1 MANELLTLARSVLD
15 KNTTEKRD
23 SAWDNRGTGT
33 GSLSHRSH
41 GPGTAKSTPDHCDKA
56 FVPLSH
62 ALGTRT
68 AGQRGAERDSAWD
81 NRGTVAIFDHGI
93 IAKSQVPGGHRKP
106 PLATDRPRRRYL
118 SGQMGT
124 KQAHARLRWT
134 SRDLFGLHAVPERP
148 AHTYSRLSR
157 YDATGLIWL
166 LSSWIRSSPGQIA
179 LTESEAA
186 IECSTSI
193 LVYRKHRKPALGPLG
208 DSLDDLGAGS

>member
-23 SAWDNRGTGT
+23 RAWDNRGTGT
-33 GSLSHRSH
+33 ESLSHRSH
-41 GPGTAKSTPDHCDKA
+41 GPGTAKSTPDQRDKA
-56 FVPLSH
+56 AVPLSH
-62 ALGTRT
+62 ALGTGQRDSGALSGTALGTT
-68 AGQRGAERDSAWD
+68 AGQSPYSTTASSLKAKCPAAIESPRWQQAIRDSDA
-81 NRGTVAIFDHGI
+81 FL
-93 IAKSQVPGGHRKP
+93 AKWGH
-106 PLATDRPRRRYL
+106 
-118 SGQMGT
+118 
-124 KQAHARLRWT
+124 QAHALGWT
-134 SRDLFGLHAVPERP
+134 PRDLFGLHAVPERP

-166 LSSWIRSSPGQIA
+166 LCGRPVVA